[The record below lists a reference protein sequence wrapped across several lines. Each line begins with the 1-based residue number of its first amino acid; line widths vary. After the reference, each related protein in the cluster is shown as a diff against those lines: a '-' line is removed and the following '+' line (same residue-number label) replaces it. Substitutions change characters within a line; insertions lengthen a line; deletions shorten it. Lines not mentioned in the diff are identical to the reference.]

1 MSLPVGLLAGERLN
15 MTFSCL
21 PTSFTIKI
29 KKTNSSLSMF
39 GESSRLIKVSAK
51 KKAKLSSVEQES
63 LKRPIGVKAAKA
75 SAKSKEK
82 DLTVKERL
90 SKHKLL
96 DSLLN
101 RSNGLSDMEIQIKNS
116 LIQEYL
122 SGSNVFVSENEY
134 SDFLLEASDVGKE
147 RRCGVLMLE
156 CRVV

>member
-1 MSLPVGLLAGERLN
+1 

-75 SAKSKEK
+75 SAKSKGKGKSEGGA
-82 DLTVKERL
+82 DA
-90 SKHKLL
+90 
-96 DSLLN
+96 
-101 RSNGLSDMEIQIKNS
+101 
-116 LIQEYL
+116 
-122 SGSNVFVSENEY
+122 GSA
-134 SDFLLEASDVGKE
+134 D
-147 RRCGVLMLE
+147 
-156 CRVV
+156 

>member
-1 MSLPVGLLAGERLN
+1 MWEV
-15 MTFSCL
+15 
-21 PTSFTIKI
+21 
-29 KKTNSSLSMF
+29 
-39 GESSRLIKVSAK
+39 
-51 KKAKLSSVEQES
+51 
-63 LKRPIGVKAAKA
+63 
-75 SAKSKEK
+75 KEK

-134 SDFLLEASDVGKE
+134 SGL
-147 RRCGVLMLE
+147 
-156 CRVV
+156 